1 MATTRNLPPFMMK
14 QNKGKKQ
21 PAKKGDK
28 APMPFGKKPPGK
40 K

>member
-14 QNKGKKQ
+14 QNKGKKP
-21 PAKKGDK
+21 PAKKG
-28 APMPFGKKPPGK
+28 ASPMPFGKKPPAK